1 MTPVT
6 EQKKSKFY
14 WLPDAMPKVAAE
26 IAVRRK
32 ALGAEHVNESLVRG
46 MRGEPGW
53 FFAIEGPMM
62 VGTPDPALR
71 SIDRVYEVLSSGLP
85 VDWVLEL
92 KQKGVDYGKD

>member
-1 MTPVT
+1 MT

-26 IAVRRK
+26 IAIKRK
-32 ALGAEHVNESLVRG
+32 ELGIEHVNECLMRG

-62 VGTPDPALR
+62 VGTPDPTLR
-71 SIDRVYEVLSSGLP
+71 AIDRVYEVLAAGLP
-85 VDWVLEL
+85 VDWLLEL
-92 KQKGVDYGKD
+92 KQKGVDDGKN